1 LLYILHALNFIAKC
15 PLGGHS
21 GRVGDSGNAGIAGI
35 AGIST
40 GRFISA
46 ASEAISSGLVL
57 MKIGPLPGRTNSTVR
72 SVVLVLLVLDIDIM
86 VALKSSVKQLSRH
99 HHHFKHFDTVFP
111 VFRAFL
117 AMSQQPHTVLLRT
130 AVVCTEPSTL

>member
-1 LLYILHALNFIAKC
+1 
-15 PLGGHS
+15 
-21 GRVGDSGNAGIAGI
+21 
-35 AGIST
+35 
-40 GRFISA
+40 
-46 ASEAISSGLVL
+46 

-86 VALKSSVKQLSRH
+86 VALKSSVKQLFRH
-99 HHHFKHFDTVFP
+99 HHHFKHFDRVFP

-117 AMSQQPHTVLLRT
+117 AMSQQPHTALLRT